1 MSPRELIAGAAA
13 DGVTLSLSPQGTI
26 KAAGDAAAV
35 ERWAP
40 AIRAH
45 KMELIAALADS
56 DKAWMELRRWLS
68 TIGEDDQSIINAV
81 RSQCEKDPGAKAYFL
96 EQARNRK
103 RVPE

>member
-13 DGVTLSLSPQGTI
+13 DGLTLSLSPQGTI

-40 AIRAH
+40 VIRAH
-45 KMELIAALADS
+45 KTDLIAALADS
-56 DKAWMELRRWLS
+56 EKAWRELRRWLA
-68 TIGEDDQSIINAV
+68 TIGEDDQSIIKAV
-81 RSQCEKDPGAKAYFL
+81 RSQCQNDPDAQAYFL
-96 EQARNRK
+96 AHARNRK